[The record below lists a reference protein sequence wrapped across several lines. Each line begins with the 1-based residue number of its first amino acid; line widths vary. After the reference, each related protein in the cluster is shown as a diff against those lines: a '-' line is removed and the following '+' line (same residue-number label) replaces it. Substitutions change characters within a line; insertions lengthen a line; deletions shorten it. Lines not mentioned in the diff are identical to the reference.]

1 MHKAKRCPYCGEKMK
16 FKPSDWNW
24 SDWHKGLTPERRKRY
39 EKVIIGIAV
48 FVNELLNSA
57 EYQKYD
63 LRAAIPE
70 GIFSTGVQGDNPTY
84 TPVVMLFGKFPG
96 YDVLEEISTK
106 IANAVPVNREAYQIA
121 GPNPFDD

>member
-57 EYQKYD
+57 EYRKHN
-63 LRAAIPE
+63 LKAAIPE
-70 GIFSTGVQGDNPTY
+70 GKFSAGVQGDNPTY

-106 IANAVPVNREAYQIA
+106 IANAVPVNR
-121 GPNPFDD
+121 GV